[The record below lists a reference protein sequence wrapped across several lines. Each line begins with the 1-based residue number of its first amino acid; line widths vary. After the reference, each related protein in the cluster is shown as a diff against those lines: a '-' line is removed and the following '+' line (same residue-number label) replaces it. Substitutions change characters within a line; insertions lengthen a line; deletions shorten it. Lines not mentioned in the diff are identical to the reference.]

1 MNADN
6 LHQTQEDPQPS
17 DSSATG
23 NTPGDAEGRTLSLL
37 QKIQAGTV
45 DPKCIRTAERRL
57 IVSYLIG
64 DGYSTADVAQIL
76 KVSDRSIERDKKAL
90 REANAL
96 SADPELVE
104 QMVGRL
110 VCEAELSVQR
120 IRKAARD
127 KEIPPAVRIDAE
139 HRCYQ
144 IVSDM
149 VASLQRLGYLP
160 TATARLQADFT
171 HTIGQIPDFAQMQAE
186 VQRLRQITGETQ
198 RTDPQLTEQLTQI
211 ETQLVKVSLAGQIEK
226 ISNLVES
233 REIQNESD

>member
-1 MNADN
+1 MNPNN
-6 LHQTQEDPQPS
+6 LHQTQENRQPS
-17 DSSATG
+17 D
-23 NTPGDAEGRTLSLL
+23 NTVCDTEERTLSLL

-45 DPKCIRTAERRL
+45 DPKCIRPADRRL
-57 IVSYLIG
+57 IVSYLIS
-64 DGYSTADVAQIL
+64 DGYSTADIAQIL
-76 KVSDRSIERDKKAL
+76 KISDRSIERDKKAI

-104 QMVGRL
+104 QMAGRL

-127 KEIPPAVRIDAE
+127 KNTPQAVRIDAE

-149 VASLQRLGYLP
+149 ITSLQRLGYLP
-160 TATARLQADFT
+160 IAAQRLQADFT
-171 HTIGQIPDFAQMQAE
+171 HNIGQIPDFAQMQEE

-198 RTDPQLTEQLTQI
+198 GTDPQLTEHLNQI
-211 ETQLVKVSLAGQIEK
+211 EIQVVKAKLASQIENISK
-226 ISNLVES
+226 IVES
-233 REIQNESD
+233 KEIQNESDQ